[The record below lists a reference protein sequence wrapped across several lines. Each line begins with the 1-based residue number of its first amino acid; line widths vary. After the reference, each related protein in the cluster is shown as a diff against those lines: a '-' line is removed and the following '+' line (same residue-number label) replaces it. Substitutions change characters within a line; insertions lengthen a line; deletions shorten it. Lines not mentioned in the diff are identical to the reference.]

1 MILRRLGHWASRAS
15 PKLIVST
22 CDCCSLRGAVFLPQ
36 AAKGW
41 HIQFNLIVIEQKLV
55 VVESWQ
61 TQPRYRKCKP
71 LISAFIDRDM
81 GTPSKTV
88 ILIPEWRL
96 RRERRLQHQF
106 DLLLLEENNT
116 EAGRTE
122 NEQRR
127 GSGWMDALRPY
138 FLKSGKWQ
146 IICQQIVYVI
156 AF

>member
-1 MILRRLGHWASRAS
+1 
-15 PKLIVST
+15 
-22 CDCCSLRGAVFLPQ
+22 
-36 AAKGW
+36 
-41 HIQFNLIVIEQKLV
+41 
-55 VVESWQ
+55 
-61 TQPRYRKCKP
+61 
-71 LISAFIDRDM
+71 M